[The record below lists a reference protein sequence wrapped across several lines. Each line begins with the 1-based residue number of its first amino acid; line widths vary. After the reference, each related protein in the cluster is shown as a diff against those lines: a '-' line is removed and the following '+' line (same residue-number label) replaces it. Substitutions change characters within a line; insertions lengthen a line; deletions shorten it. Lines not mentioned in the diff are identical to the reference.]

1 MKNYEIKLEL
11 TGAMTQVPDSQKLF
25 GALVYLFAETYGDE
39 KATALTKAVLDKKI
53 HLALSNVLPEGYLPV
68 PQDYLI
74 DKLSENSNEELDLK
88 KVRSAIKLRSYIK
101 SCKLQSVLDAPEKCE
116 NIYPY
121 VKQQNLQQLRAS
133 IDSLRYDLPELD
145 TRLYSVPT
153 VDLCE
158 VSQDKDDKG
167 QNWAVK
173 NFCFYLQADDRAFC
187 SDFLNLLQ
195 SAAEENL
202 ELILGKRASQGLN
215 RFRVK
220 GITEQKLP
228 TLGSDNYINTG
239 MLLPDHIDFQ
249 ASSMRLF
256 TSERRPFEMMGGW
269 SEDSPKYYI
278 SYLAQGSIIAA
289 PEGAEKAGKS
299 IQSPFNSRS
308 IVFGNAF
315 LYPIIL
321 RERQV

>member
-1 MKNYEIKLEL
+1 MKNYEIKLEV

-39 KATALTKAVLDKKI
+39 KATALTKSILNKKT
-53 HLALSNVLPEGYLPV
+53 HLALSNVMPEGYLPV

-88 KVRSAIKLRSYIK
+88 KVRSAIKMRSYIK
-101 SCKLQSVLDAPEKCE
+101 SDKLQSVLDNPEKCE

-158 VSQDKDDKG
+158 VSQDNDDKG
-167 QNWAVK
+167 QNRAVK
-173 NFCFYLQADDRAFC
+173 TFCFYLQADDRAFC
-187 SDFLNLLQ
+187 FDFVNMLQ
-195 SAAEENL
+195 SAAEENP

-215 RFRVK
+215 RFRIK
-220 GITEQKLP
+220 GVTERKLP
-228 TLGSDNYINTG
+228 TLDSDNYLNTG